1 MSRLSRLY
9 ANRSPTRLMQLK
21 ESLTLVQRGD
31 RSITEYLKVVRL
43 TFDELTMVVV
53 QVITAGILNNFHQS

>member
-9 ANRSPTRLMQLK
+9 ANRSRTRVMQLK

-31 RSITEYLKVVRL
+31 RSIAEYLKVVRL
-43 TFDELTMVVV
+43 TFDELTMIVV
-53 QVITAGILNNFHQS
+53 QVITAGILHNFHQS

>member
-1 MSRLSRLY
+1 
-9 ANRSPTRLMQLK
+9 MQLK

-31 RSITEYLKVVRL
+31 RSIAEYLKVVRL
-43 TFDELTMVVV
+43 TFDELTMIVV